1 LLELFEPLES
11 LQNELW
17 EFMNNENDKFLDMQ
31 TEINKYDGLRHAAN
45 GYKQEKGLLNEMARE
60 KFKVDLQEKYSG
72 GDGNEGK
79 FGMQSNSMLCIKGE
93 NGGCVKFK
101 LTARQRLAG
110 MNSSKFGNED
120 FKMSADRVMTLKKK
134 SQPFFL

>member
-1 LLELFEPLES
+1 MLELFEPLES

-17 EFMNNENDKFLDMQ
+17 EFMDNENDKFLDMQ

-45 GYKQEKGLLNEMARE
+45 GYKQDNGLLNEMARE
-60 KFKVDLQEKYSG
+60 KFKIDIQEKYGG
-72 GDGNEGK
+72 GDSNESK

-120 FKMSADRVMTLKKK
+120 FKMSADRVMTLTKK
-134 SQPFFL
+134 SLPFFP